1 MRQKANLKR
10 GDTILKTESKEN
22 LQKAQL
28 SLYYFRRVLKLLNSA
43 GKVYIFPIVF
53 FGLVASIIPSA
64 SVRIMQEV
72 VNSLQLSTKD
82 LGNLLKLLLAYIA
95 LDIIQSI
102 FSVVSGY
109 FERRLQMNGSL
120 AVQMSILEKVKE
132 FSLKD
137 FEDSETY
144 DLLQRAM
151 KVNFARIWGFFRSFL
166 LLAQSLINIVL
177 FSLILFSWKWWLV
190 PLILIVP
197 IINTC
202 FNAYFGK
209 KQFLI
214 IKERSA
220 KERKA
225 WYFQYLLT
233 RDTAFKEIKLFDLG
247 DHLREKFRELHLG
260 FISQD
265 KKLLD
270 QRTTANSLLIVL
282 EEAISIFI
290 LGFII
295 LQAFAR
301 QILLGDLTTYL
312 RSISSVKSYAQ
323 SFLSQITAIYENVLY
338 IGQYFE
344 FLDKEC
350 ISEVPAVGAAP
361 PQEGSCLIPSIEI
374 RDLSY
379 RYKSQPNYALRHIN
393 LKIAGGS
400 LVAFIGVNGSG
411 KSTLVKILS
420 TLYQDYEGGIYFGG
434 RELSSLQR
442 DEVRKKIG
450 ILFQDFVRYELSAR
464 ENIAFGSLSKMDD
477 SADIQEILQNVGL
490 KKRIS
495 DLDMQLGVWFDEGGQ
510 LSGGEWLKIALG
522 RAFIRDAEL
531 YLLDEPNAAL
541 DSISERVILRSF
553 QELVKGKIG
562 IIVSHRIASIKDIVD
577 RIVVF
582 HNGVIDAAGTHNELL
597 ETSAVYREMFYNESA
612 EDDAELT
619 VEE

>member
-1 MRQKANLKR
+1 MKA
-10 GDTILKTESKEN
+10 EPKEN

-28 SLYYFRRVLKLLNSA
+28 SLHYFRRVLKLLNSA
-43 GKVYIFPIVF
+43 GRVYIFPIVLL
-53 FGLVASIIPSA
+53 GLVSSIIPSA
-64 SVRIMQEV
+64 SVRVMQEI
-72 VNSLQLSTKD
+72 VNSLQLSTEE
-82 LGNLLKLLLAYIA
+82 LGHLLKLLLAYIA
-95 LDIIQSI
+95 LDVIQSI
-102 FSVVSGY
+102 FFVISGY

-120 AVQMSILEKVKE
+120 VVQMSILEKVKE

-137 FEDSETY
+137 FEDSEIY
-144 DLLQRAM
+144 NLLQRAM

-166 LLAQSLINIVL
+166 ILAQSMINIVL

-197 IINTC
+197 IINT
-202 FNAYFGK
+202 
-209 KQFLI
+209 
-214 IKERSA
+214 
-220 KERKA
+220 
-225 WYFQYLLT
+225 
-233 RDTAFKEIKLFDLG
+233 TAFKEIKLFDLG

-270 QRTTANSLLIVL
+270 QRTAANSLLIVL
-282 EEAISIFI
+282 EEVISIFI
-290 LGFII
+290 LGFVI

-301 QILLGDLTTYL
+301 KILLGDLTTYL

-344 FLDKEC
+344 LLDREC
-350 ISEVPAVGAAP
+350 ISEAPAVGAAP
-361 PQEGSCLIPSIEI
+361 PQESSCLIPSIEI

-379 RYKSQPNYALRHIN
+379 RYKSQPNYALRHID
-393 LKIAGGS
+393 LRIEGGS

-420 TLYQDYEGGIYFGG
+420 SLYQDYGGGIYFGD

-464 ENIAFGSLSKMDD
+464 ENVAFGSLSKMDD
-477 SADIQEILQNVGL
+477 SAEIQTILQDVGL
-490 KKRIS
+490 KNRIN
-495 DLDMQLGVWFDEGGQ
+495 DLDMQLGVWFDEGVQ
-510 LSGGEWLKIALG
+510 LSGGEWLKVALG

-553 QELVKGKIG
+553 QKLVKGKIG

-582 HNGVIDAAGTHNELL
+582 HNGMIDAVGTHEELL
-597 ETSAVYREMFYNESA
+597 KRSAVYREMFYNESA
-612 EDDAELT
+612 EDEAEIT
-619 VEE
+619 ATE

>member
-1 MRQKANLKR
+1 MKTLPKAIPQKAK
-10 GDTILKTESKEN
+10 
-22 LQKAQL
+22 L
-28 SLYYFRRVLKLLNSA
+28 SLRYFRRVLKLLNSA

-53 FGLVASIIPSA
+53 LGVVSSIIPSA
-64 SVRIMQEV
+64 SVRIMREII
-72 VNSLQLSTKD
+72 NSLQLSTED
-82 LGNLLKLLLAYIA
+82 LGCLLKLLLAYIA
-95 LDIIQSI
+95 LDITQSI
-102 FSVVSGY
+102 LSVISGY

-120 AVQMSILEKVKE
+120 VVQILILEKVKE

-151 KVNFARIWGFFRSFL
+151 KVNFTRIFSFFKSFL
-166 LLAQSLINIVL
+166 LLAQSLINIAL

-202 FNAYFGK
+202 FNTYFGK
-209 KQFLI
+209 KQFHI
-214 IKERSA
+214 IKNRSA
-220 KERKA
+220 GERKA

-260 FISQD
+260 FTSQD

-282 EEAISIFI
+282 EEVISIFI
-290 LGFII
+290 LGFVI
-295 LQAFAR
+295 LQAYAR

-344 FLDKEC
+344 FLDKGC
-350 ISEVPAVGAAP
+350 ISEAPAVGAAP
-361 PQEGSCLIPSIEI
+361 PQEGGCLIPSIEI

-379 RYKSQPNYALRHIN
+379 RYKSQPNYALRHID
-393 LKIAGGS
+393 LKIEGGS

-420 TLYQDYEGGIYFGG
+420 TLYQDYEGGIYFGSQ
-434 RELSSLQR
+434 ELSSLQR
-442 DEVRKKIG
+442 DEVRRKIG

-464 ENIAFGSLSKMDD
+464 ENIAFGSLSKIDD
-477 SADIQEILQNVGL
+477 SAEIQEILQDVGL
-490 KKRIS
+490 KNRIN
-495 DLDMQLGVWFDEGGQ
+495 DLDMQLGVWFDEGAQ
-510 LSGGEWLKIALG
+510 LSGGEWLKVALG

-553 QELVKGKIG
+553 QKLVKGKIG

-582 HNGVIDAAGTHNELL
+582 HNGVIDAVGTHDELL
-597 ETSAVYREMFYNESA
+597 EKSAVYREMFYNESA
-612 EDDAELT
+612 EDG
-619 VEE
+619 VEITATE

>member
-1 MRQKANLKR
+1 MNIDPKAAFQKLK
-10 GDTILKTESKEN
+10 
-22 LQKAQL
+22 L
-28 SLYYFRRVLKLLNSA
+28 SLRYLLRILKLLNSA
-43 GKVYIFPIVF
+43 GKVYILPIVF
-53 FGLVASIIPSA
+53 LGLASSVIPSA
-64 SVRIMQEV
+64 SALIMQEI
-72 VNSLQLSTKD
+72 VNSLQLFAED
-82 LGNLLKLLLAYIA
+82 LGCLLKLLLAYIA
-95 LDIIQSI
+95 LDVVQRI

-109 FERRLQMNGSL
+109 CEHRSQMNGTL

-151 KVNFARIWGFFRSFL
+151 NVNFTRIFGFFKSFL

-177 FSLILFSWKWWLV
+177 FSLILLSWKWWLV
-190 PLILIVP
+190 PLILMIPIVSTCV
-197 IINTC
+197 NT
-202 FNAYFGK
+202 YFGK

-214 IKERSA
+214 RKERSA

-233 RDTAFKEIKLFDLG
+233 RDTAFKEIRIFDLG
-247 DHLREKFRELHLG
+247 DHLREKFRALHLG
-260 FISQD
+260 FIAQD

-270 QRTTANSLLIVL
+270 QRTAASSLLIPL
-282 EEAISIFI
+282 EEVISIFL
-290 LGFII
+290 LGYII

-312 RSISSVKSYAQ
+312 RSLSSVKSYAQ
-323 SFLSQITAIYENVLY
+323 NFLSQITAIYENVLY

-350 ISEVPAVGAAP
+350 ISEAPTIEAAQ
-361 PQEGSCLIPSIEI
+361 PQEGGCLIPSIEI

-379 RYKSQPNYALRHIN
+379 RYQSQPSYALRHIDLN
-393 LKIAGGS
+393 IDGGS

-434 RELSSLQR
+434 RELSTLR
-442 DEVRKKIG
+442 REEVRKKIG

-464 ENIAFGSLSKMDD
+464 ENIAFGSLSKMDK
-477 SADIQEILQNVGL
+477 SADIQTVLQGVGME
-490 KKRIS
+490 KRIS
-495 DLDMQLGVWFDEGGQ
+495 DLDMQLGVWFDKGVQ
-510 LSGGEWLKIALG
+510 LSGGEWLKVALG
-522 RAFIRDAEL
+522 RAFVRDADL

-541 DSISERVILRSF
+541 DSISERMSASPATIIWMGTATASRTRRSCSPRSHVKKVIPIWSTSMTMGSPALRWSVPASRICSRRSRAARP
-553 QELVKGKIG
+553 LPYLLRM
-562 IIVSHRIASIKDIVD
+562 IVL
-577 RIVVF
+577 F
-582 HNGVIDAAGTHNELL
+582 
-597 ETSAVYREMFYNESA
+597 
-612 EDDAELT
+612 
-619 VEE
+619 

>member
-1 MRQKANLKR
+1 MKTLPKAIPQKAK
-10 GDTILKTESKEN
+10 
-22 LQKAQL
+22 L
-28 SLYYFRRVLKLLNSA
+28 SLRYFRRVLKLLNSA

-53 FGLVASIIPSA
+53 LGVVSSIIPSA
-64 SVRIMQEV
+64 SVRIMREII
-72 VNSLQLSTKD
+72 NSLQLSTED
-82 LGNLLKLLLAYIA
+82 LGCLLKLLLAYIA
-95 LDIIQSI
+95 LDITQSI
-102 FSVVSGY
+102 LSVISGY

-120 AVQMSILEKVKE
+120 VVQILILEKDKD

-151 KVNFARIWGFFRSFL
+151 KVNFTRIFSFFKSFL
-166 LLAQSLINIVL
+166 LLAQSLINIAL

-202 FNAYFGK
+202 FNTYFGK
-209 KQFLI
+209 KQFHI
-214 IKERSA
+214 IKNRSA
-220 KERKA
+220 GERKA

-260 FISQD
+260 FTSQD

-282 EEAISIFI
+282 EEVISIFI
-290 LGFII
+290 LGFVI
-295 LQAFAR
+295 LQAYAR

-344 FLDKEC
+344 FLDKGC
-350 ISEVPAVGAAP
+350 ISEAPAVGAAP
-361 PQEGSCLIPSIEI
+361 PQEGGCLIPSIEI

-379 RYKSQPNYALRHIN
+379 RYKSQPNYALRHID
-393 LKIAGGS
+393 LKIEGGS

-420 TLYQDYEGGIYFGG
+420 TLYQDYEGGIYFGSQ
-434 RELSSLQR
+434 ELSSLQR
-442 DEVRKKIG
+442 DEVRRKIG

-464 ENIAFGSLSKMDD
+464 ENIAFGSLSKIDD
-477 SADIQEILQNVGL
+477 SAEIQEILQDVGL
-490 KKRIS
+490 KNRIN
-495 DLDMQLGVWFDEGGQ
+495 DLDMQLGVWFDEGAQ
-510 LSGGEWLKIALG
+510 LSGGEWLKVALG

-553 QELVKGKIG
+553 QKLVKGKIG

-582 HNGVIDAAGTHNELL
+582 HNGVIDAVGTHDELL
-597 ETSAVYREMFYNESA
+597 EKSAVYREMFYNESA
-612 EDDAELT
+612 EDG
-619 VEE
+619 VEITATE

>member
-1 MRQKANLKR
+1 MSMISKVNLK
-10 GDTILKTESKEN
+10 
-22 LQKAQL
+22 KARL
-28 SLYYFRRVLKLLNSA
+28 SFKYFLRVLKLLSST

-53 FGLVASIIPSA
+53 LGLASSVIPSA
-64 SVRIMQEV
+64 SALIMQEV
-72 VNSLQLSTKD
+72 VNSLQLSVKNQEYI
-82 LGNLLKLLLAYIA
+82 LGLLLSYIA
-95 LDIIQSI
+95 LDVIQSVLSLI
-102 FSVVSGY
+102 SGY
-109 FERRLQMNGSL
+109 CERRFQMSGNL

-137 FEDSETY
+137 FEDSDTY

-151 KVNFARIWGFFRSFL
+151 NVNFTRIFSFFKSFL
-166 LLAQSLINIVL
+166 LLAQSLINVVL

-190 PLILIVP
+190 LLILIVP

-282 EEAISIFI
+282 EEVISIFI
-290 LGFII
+290 LGFIT

-350 ISEVPAVGAAP
+350 SSEAPAVEAAP
-361 PQEGSCLIPSIEI
+361 PQEGGCLIPSIEI

-393 LKIAGGS
+393 LKIDGGS

-420 TLYQDYEGGIYFGG
+420 TLYQDYEGGIYLGDQ
-434 RELSSLQR
+434 ELSSLRR

-450 ILFQDFVRYELSAR
+450 ILFQDFARYELSAR

-477 SADIQEILQNVGL
+477 SADIQAILQDVGL
-490 KKRIS
+490 KKRIN
-495 DLDMQLGVWFDEGGQ
+495 DLDMQLGVWFDEGVQ
-510 LSGGEWLKIALG
+510 LSGGEWLKVALG

-553 QELVKGKIG
+553 QKLVKGKIG
-562 IIVSHRIASIKDIVD
+562 IIVSHRIASIKDVVD

-582 HNGVIDAAGTHNELL
+582 HNGVIDAVGTHDELL
-597 ETSAVYREMFYNESA
+597 EISPVYREMFYNESA
-612 EDDAELT
+612 E
-619 VEE
+619 EESKNREFE

>member
-1 MRQKANLKR
+1 MKA
-10 GDTILKTESKEN
+10 EPKEN

-28 SLYYFRRVLKLLNSA
+28 SLHYFRRVLKLLNSA
-43 GKVYIFPIVF
+43 GSVYIFPIVLL
-53 FGLVASIIPSA
+53 GLVSSIIPSA
-64 SVRIMQEV
+64 SVRVMQEI
-72 VNSLQLSTKD
+72 VNSLQLSTEE
-82 LGNLLKLLLAYIA
+82 LGHLLKLLLAYIA
-95 LDIIQSI
+95 LDVIQSI
-102 FSVVSGY
+102 FFVISGY

-120 AVQMSILEKVKE
+120 VVQMSILEKVKE

-137 FEDSETY
+137 FEDSEIY
-144 DLLQRAM
+144 NLLQRAM

-166 LLAQSLINIVL
+166 ILAQSMINIVL

-202 FNAYFGK
+202 FNTYFGK

-214 IKERSA
+214 IKNRSA
-220 KERKA
+220 EERKA

-270 QRTTANSLLIVL
+270 QRTAANSLLIVL
-282 EEAISIFI
+282 EEVISIFI
-290 LGFII
+290 LGFVI

-301 QILLGDLTTYL
+301 KILLGDLTTYL

-344 FLDKEC
+344 LLDREC
-350 ISEVPAVGAAP
+350 ISEAPAVGAAP
-361 PQEGSCLIPSIEI
+361 PQESSCLIPSIEI

-379 RYKSQPNYALRHIN
+379 RYKSQPNYALRHID
-393 LKIAGGS
+393 LRIEGGS

-420 TLYQDYEGGIYFGG
+420 SLYQDYGGGIYFGD

-464 ENIAFGSLSKMDD
+464 ENVAFGSLSKMDD
-477 SADIQEILQNVGL
+477 SAEIQTILQDVGL
-490 KKRIS
+490 KNRIN
-495 DLDMQLGVWFDEGGQ
+495 DLDMQLGVWFDEGVQ
-510 LSGGEWLKIALG
+510 LSGGEWLKVALG

-553 QELVKGKIG
+553 QKLVKGKIG

-582 HNGVIDAAGTHNELL
+582 HNGMIDAVGTHEELL
-597 ETSAVYREMFYNESA
+597 KRSAVYREMFYNESA
-612 EDDAELT
+612 EDEAEIT
-619 VEE
+619 ATE